1 MPGDT
6 CELVSPIEQ
15 EWEAKKLLKV
25 QESNSFKAQSSKRLS
40 GKSFYLFVDL
50 SIPFVVIVV
59 VITVVEVESV
69 ATGAV
74 VVGAAANDVNVA
86 GVLEVG
92 V

>member
-1 MPGDT
+1 M
-6 CELVSPIEQ
+6 
-15 EWEAKKLLKV
+15 
-25 QESNSFKAQSSKRLS
+25 
-40 GKSFYLFVDL
+40 FVDL
-50 SIPFVVIVV
+50 SFPFVVVVV

-69 ATGAV
+69 ATGSV